1 MKQDRPNT
9 QVVLIDMQ
17 YRDSL
22 NAFECWY
29 GEHISYQEIEQKSYI
44 ELKELMFDRINRD
57 IKFRKHGRIGQVLT
71 LKVDMLKVEIDKF
84 IRLLENDEIK
94 LVHNWIISNVTII
107 KDNKFK
113 ANKTIGEELIEENED
128 EMEENYDLEDE

>member
-57 IKFRKHGRIGQVLT
+57 IKFRKYGRIGQVLT